1 METATLNL
9 PHTTPRVKEI
19 KSINFL
25 FHRAE
30 VKISDLVNQI
40 PIAKELFKES
50 VRLDLHP
57 SGPIHW
63 HYFGFMGDE
72 SKPFILEVC
81 LPVAIILA
89 DYDGKF
95 HFKRTENFKCVSLL
109 HEGGWQEIPKSYG
122 VLMDYMKQHQLNPS
136 GVTRELYINADF
148 VNPEANVTE
157 IQMGVN

>member
-1 METATLNL
+1 MENETILLESTA
-9 PHTTPRVKEI
+9 PQIKKI

-25 FHRAE
+25 FHREE
-30 VKISDLVNQI
+30 VKISDLTSQI

-50 VRLDLHP
+50 VRLDLQP

-63 HYFGFMGDE
+63 HYFSFMGYE
-72 SKPFILEVC
+72 SKPFALEAC
-81 LPVAIILA
+81 LPVASIPA
-89 DYDGKF
+89 DYHGKF
-95 HFKRTENFKCVSLL
+95 HFKRTEVFKRVSLL

-122 VLMDYMKQHQLNPS
+122 LFMEFIQQHKLQPT

-157 IQMGVN
+157 IHMGIS

>member
-1 METATLNL
+1 METETM
-9 PHTTPRVKEI
+9 TKQVITPRTKEVKP
-19 KSINFL
+19 INFL

-30 VKISDLVNQI
+30 VKISDLTNQI
-40 PIAKELFKES
+40 PVAKELFKES

-57 SGPIHW
+57 SGPTHW

-72 SKPFILEVC
+72 SKPFTLEVC
-81 LPVAIILA
+81 LPVASIPV

-122 VLMDYMKQHQLNPS
+122 ILMEFMQQNKLKPS
-136 GVTRELYINADF
+136 GITRELYINADF
-148 VNPEANVTE
+148 VNPETNVTE
-157 IQMGVN
+157 IQMGIN

>member
-9 PHTTPRVKEI
+9 PHTTPRVTEI

-30 VKISDLVNQI
+30 VKI
-40 PIAKELFKES
+40 

-72 SKPFILEVC
+72 SKPFLLEVC
-81 LPVAIILA
+81 LPVASIPT

-122 VLMDYMKQHQLNPS
+122 ILMEYMKQHQLNPS

-148 VNPEANVTE
+148 ANPESNVTE
-157 IQMGVN
+157 IQMGIN

>member
-1 METATLNL
+1 METQTMNQLEI
-9 PHTTPRVKEI
+9 TPKVKRI
-19 KSINFL
+19 KPINFL
-25 FHRAE
+25 FHHAE
-30 VKISDLVNQI
+30 VTISDLISQI

-72 SKPFILEVC
+72 SKPFTLEVC
-81 LPVAIILA
+81 LPVASIPA

-95 HFKRTENFKCVSLL
+95 HFKRTEDFKCVSLL

-122 VLMDYMKQHQLNPS
+122 ILMEFMQQNKLQPN

-148 VNPEANVTE
+148 TNPEANVTE

>member
-9 PHTTPRVKEI
+9 PDATPRVKEI

-30 VKISDLVNQI
+30 VKINDLVNQI

-72 SKPFILEVC
+72 TKPFILEVC
-81 LPVAIILA
+81 LPVASVPT

-109 HEGGWQEIPKSYG
+109 HEGGWLEIPKSYG
-122 VLMDYMKQHQLNPS
+122 ILMEFMQQNKLQPS
-136 GVTRELYINADF
+136 GITRELYINADF
-148 VNPEANVTE
+148 VNPEANMTE

>member
-1 METATLNL
+1 MENETIL
-9 PHTTPRVKEI
+9 PESIALQI
-19 KSINFL
+19 KNIKPINFL

-30 VKISDLVNQI
+30 VKISDLSSQI

-72 SKPFILEVC
+72 SKPFTLEVC
-81 LPVAIILA
+81 LPVASIPA

-95 HFKRTENFKCVSLL
+95 HFKRTEIFKCVSLL
-109 HEGGWQEIPKSYG
+109 HEGGWQEIPRSYG
-122 VLMDYMKQHQLNPS
+122 LLMEFIQQYKLQPN

-157 IQMGVN
+157 IQMGIN